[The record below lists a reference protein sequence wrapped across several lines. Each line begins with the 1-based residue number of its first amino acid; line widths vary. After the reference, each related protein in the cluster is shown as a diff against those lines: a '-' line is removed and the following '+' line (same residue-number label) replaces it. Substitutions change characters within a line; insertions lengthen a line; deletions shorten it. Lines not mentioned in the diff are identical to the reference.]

1 MRAEPERRLRLRGMR
16 WEAEG
21 VVSLELDDPAGG
33 ELPPWEP
40 GAHLDLVLPSGTVRQ
55 YSLCGDPHDR
65 TRYRVAV
72 LRVADGRGG
81 SREVHDALRVGMEL
95 EVRGPRNAFA
105 LEPAERYVFVAGG
118 IGITPIVAMVREAAR
133 SGAEWTLLYGGRTR
147 ASMAFVEELEE
158 LAAGA
163 PRAVGA
169 VGASAN
175 GAAHAGIAG
184 GVAGA
189 TCANGAARA
198 GRAGGA
204 AVASGGG
211 RLLILPED
219 EHGLL
224 DLDRALEL
232 ADGGPLYC
240 CGPAPLIDA
249 LEARCAAAGCP
260 EALRVERF
268 APAAKPATDAA
279 SGGAAAGDGAGGGA
293 TFRVTLARSGVELE
307 VGPEQSIME
316 AARAAGVDVPS
327 SCEQGICGTCETR
340 VLDGLPDHR
349 DQLLTPEE
357 QARGET
363 MMVCVSRARSASLTL
378 DL

>member
-1 MRAEPERRLRLRGMR
+1 MRSDPERRLRLRAVR

-33 ELPPWEP
+33 ELAPWEP

-55 YSLCGDPHDR
+55 YSLCGDPADR
-65 TRYRVAV
+65 ARYRVAV

-95 EVRGPRNAFA
+95 TVRGPRNAFA
-105 LEPAERYVFVAGG
+105 LEPAERFVFVAGG
-118 IGITPIVAMVREAAR
+118 IGITPIVAMVREAAAQ
-133 SGAEWTLLYGGRTR
+133 GADWTLLYGGRSR
-147 ASMAFVEELEE
+147 ASMAFVEELEA
-158 LAAGA
+158 LAAGVPHA
-163 PRAVGA
+163 RSAVGA
-169 VGASAN
+169 ASGARHEN
-175 GAAHAGIAG
+175 GA
-184 GVAGA
+184 
-189 TCANGAARA
+189 
-198 GRAGGA
+198 AGGA
-204 AVASGGG
+204 ALATGGG
-211 RLLILPED
+211 RLLLLPED

-232 ADGGPLYC
+232 ADGGALYC
-240 CGPAPLIDA
+240 CGPSPLIDA

-268 APAAKPATDAA
+268 APARRPAGD
-279 SGGAAAGDGAGGGA
+279 GAAAGDGDAGA
-293 TFRVTLARSGVELE
+293 TLHVTLARSGVELE

-340 VLDGLPDHR
+340 VLDGVPDHR

-363 MMVCVSRARSASLTL
+363 MMVCVSRACTPSLTL

>member
-1 MRAEPERRLRLRGMR
+1 MRTEPERRLRLRGVR

-33 ELPPWEP
+33 ELAPWEP
-40 GAHLDLVLPSGTVRQ
+40 GAHLDLLLPSGTVRQ
-55 YSLCGDPHDR
+55 YSLCGDPADR
-65 TRYRVAV
+65 ARYRVAV

-95 EVRGPRNAFA
+95 TVRGPRNAFP
-105 LEPAERYVFVAGG
+105 LEEAERYVFVAGG
-118 IGITPIVAMVREAAR
+118 IGITPIVAMVREAAAR
-133 SGAEWTLLYGGRTR
+133 GADWTLLYGGRTR
-147 ASMAFVEELEE
+147 ASMAFVEELEAVAAAVPV
-158 LAAGA
+158 AAGA
-163 PRAVGA
+163 
-169 VGASAN
+169 
-175 GAAHAGIAG
+175 G
-184 GVAGA
+184 G
-189 TCANGAARA
+189 N
-198 GRAGGA
+198 
-204 AVASGGG
+204 GGG
-211 RLLILPED
+211 RLLLLPED

-232 ADGGPLYC
+232 AGGGALYC

-268 APAAKPATDAA
+268 APAARPAAPT
-279 SGGAAAGDGAGGGA
+279 GAADGDGAASA
-293 TFRVTLARSGVELE
+293 TLRVTLARSGVELE

-316 AARAAGVDVPS
+316 AARAAGVEVPS

-340 VLDGLPDHR
+340 VLDGVPDHR

-357 QARGET
+357 RAGGET
-363 MMVCVSRARSASLTL
+363 MMVCVSRACTPRLTL